1 MARSGLRSCISVLEG
16 RSSDTFSPTSSG
28 QLWQKMYKGEHGNT
42 ASLPILGQ
50 KSCSAFGK
58 VFRFIFDNFQQPISL
73 EYM

>member
-1 MARSGLRSCISVLEG
+1 
-16 RSSDTFSPTSSG
+16 
-28 QLWQKMYKGEHGNT
+28 MYKGEHGNT